1 MPEEHQVPAVNG
13 DGSAPAAVGAAVRCR
28 FAPSPTGELHVGN
41 ARTALFSWLMARH
54 QGGTF
59 VLRIEDTDR
68 ERSTDEAI
76 DILIRSL
83 RWLGIDW
90 DEGPGVGGP
99 NEPYRQTKGLRTFKE
114 VTERFLADG
123 RAYRCYCTPA
133 ELEDRRRAALAK
145 GETPGYDGRCR
156 HLTDEQRAAYQAEG
170 RPSAVRFA
178 MPGRDITVHDLIRG
192 ETTFPA
198 SDLKDFVIMRSNGI
212 PTYLLAAAAD
222 DVRMGITHVIR
233 GEDLMPSTPRQVEI
247 MHAMGARPPAFAHLP
262 LIVGP
267 GGQKLSKRFHAV
279 SVERFREDGF
289 LPEAL
294 VNYMALLGW
303 SKDASTTFLSLDE
316 LVHVFDVSHVSRNPA
331 VFDLQKL
338 EWLNGHYIRQADDE
352 RLTDKLSEAAAVAE
366 LQADR
371 DTVAA
376 AVPLIK
382 ERMHTIAEGLGLIR
396 FLFVEDVEPDD
407 KAARMLSGERA
418 DVLRGAIERLERLEE
433 WTAEAIHETLQELRD
448 QLGLTSK
455 NAFQPIRAAV
465 TGTLV
470 SPPLFESLELL
481 GRDRSL
487 ARLRAAAA
495 RAASAL
501 APTETSG

>member
-1 MPEEHQVPAVNG
+1 MPAVVG
-13 DGSAPAAVGAAVRCR
+13 DGSGPAATGHDVRCR

-41 ARTALFSWLMARH
+41 ARTALFSWLTARH
-54 QGGTF
+54 HGGAF
-59 VLRIEDTDR
+59 VLRVEDTDR
-68 ERSTDEAI
+68 ERSTDAAI
-76 DILIRSL
+76 DVLIRSL
-83 RWLGIDW
+83 RWLGIEW
-90 DEGPGVGGP
+90 DEGPEVGGP
-99 NEPYRQTKGLRTFKE
+99 HGPYRQTEGLPNFAR
-114 VTERFLADG
+114 VTKQLLADG
-123 RAYRCYCTPA
+123 HAYRCYCTPA
-133 ELEDRRRAALAK
+133 ELEDRRRAALAR

-156 HLTDEQRAAYQAEG
+156 NLSPEQLAAYQAEN
-170 RPSAVRFA
+170 RSYAVRFA
-178 MPGRDITVHDLIRG
+178 MPGAGITVHDLIRG

-212 PTYLLAAAAD
+212 PTYLLAAAVD
-222 DVRMGITHVIR
+222 DVRMEITHVIR
-233 GEDLMPSTPRQVEI
+233 GEDLMPSTPRQVEL

-303 SKDASTTFLSLDE
+303 SKDASTTFLSLED
-316 LVHVFDVSHVSRNPA
+316 LVREFDVSHVSRNPA

-338 EWLNGHYIRQADDE
+338 EWLNGHYVRLADDE
-352 RLTDKLSEAAAVAE
+352 RLTDLLAGAAAAE
-366 LQADR
+366 GLVADR
-371 DTVAA
+371 STIAA

-382 ERMHTIAEGLGLIR
+382 ERMHTVSEGLGLIR
-396 FLFVEDVEPDD
+396 FLFVDDLEPDE
-407 KAARMLSGERA
+407 KAARMLAGDRA
-418 DVLRGAIERLERLEE
+418 EVLDQALRRLEALPE
-433 WTAEAIHETLQELRD
+433 WSAQAIHDALQALRD
-448 QLGLTSK
+448 ELALSSK
-455 NAFQPIRAAV
+455 NAFQPVRAAV

-470 SPPLFESLELL
+470 SPPLFESMELL

-495 RAASAL
+495 AAATNAS
-501 APTETSG
+501 TT